1 MKKIEKKI
9 EFAGK
14 ELTIST
20 GHLAEQASGAVL
32 AQYGETVVLATVVG
46 SASEKE
52 LDYFPLGV
60 EYQEKLYAGG
70 RIKGSRWIKRDG
82 KPSDEEILTARLVDR
97 SIRPLFPKTYK
108 KEVQVILTVLSV
120 DMENSPEMI
129 AGVAA
134 SCAIAISSIPWKG
147 PIGMMRVGMKDGN
160 PIANPSVS
168 DMNESQMDLVVS
180 STKDA
185 IVMIEAGSNQV
196 TEELMQKA
204 IEFAHKEN
212 QTLIKFLEGFV
223 KEAGKTKEKY
233 EEPKANLE
241 VQKKVKE
248 LAGPGM
254 KDLIKRLATKEGLYA
269 EIEAQVNTLKA
280 EFTEEEAPYVAKYFD
295 ELFKKELR
303 AMALSGKRPD
313 GRKVTEIRK
322 LTAETGVLPRTHGS
336 GLFQRGQTQA
346 LSIATLGS
354 PSNSQLLESSMGEEE
369 KRYIHQYNMPPF
381 ATGETGRV
389 GAPGRRE
396 IGHGALG
403 ERALLPVIPSRD
415 EFPYMI
421 QVVSEV
427 LSSNGSTSMA
437 SACGSTLALMD
448 AGVPIK
454 ALVGGIAMGLVVENE
469 KEYAVLTDIIGLE
482 DFNGDMDFKVAGTK
496 DGITALQ
503 LDVKTLSLTPA
514 ILEKALAQ
522 AKEAREEI
530 LKVLEK
536 AVGTP
541 KKQVSKYAPKI
552 KMVRI
557 DPTKIGEVVGGGG
570 KTIKK
575 LMAQTG
581 TQIDIEDDGM
591 VTVSGVDE
599 EAVDRALSMVDGLGH
614 DLTPGEVFEGTVM
627 RIQPFGIFVEVLPG
641 KEGMVHVSDM
651 SEEYVSDPA
660 TLVNEGDKV
669 QVRVKEVDRMGRLN
683 LSMVLDPAFDQK
695 KEEMRSQRGGDE
707 GGSRGGY
714 DRSQRTFDRGGDR
727 GSRRS
732 FGGGSDRGGRSFDR
746 PRRSFGGSDRGGFSG
761 SRGRSDRSEGG
772 RSFDRPRRSEGGPRS
787 SGPHF
792 PASRLMNDDSKKFSR

>member
-1 MKKIEKKI
+1 MSKKIEKSI
-9 EFAGK
+9 ELAGRK
-14 ELTIST
+14 LTLST

-32 AQYGETVVLATVVG
+32 AQYGDTVVLATVVG
-46 SASEKE
+46 APLQKE

-60 EYQEKLYAGG
+60 EYMEKLYAGG

-82 KPSDEEILTARLVDR
+82 KPTDEEILTARLIDR

-120 DMENSPEMI
+120 DMENAPEI
-129 AGVAA
+129 VAGIAA
-134 SCAIAISSIPWKG
+134 SAAISVSSVPWKG
-147 PIGMMRVGMKDGN
+147 PIGMVKVGMKDGKY
-160 PIANPSVS
+160 IANPLSS
-168 DMNESQMDLVVS
+168 EMNDSKMDLIVS

-196 TEELMQKA
+196 TEKEMQGA

-212 QTLIKFLEGFV
+212 EGLIQFLEGFV
-223 KEAGKTKEKY
+223 KESGKEKETY
-233 EEPKANLE
+233 EEPQGNLN

-269 EIEAQVNTLKA
+269 EIAAQVDALAAN
-280 EFTEEEAPYVAKYFD
+280 FTEEEKPYVAKYFD

-303 AMALSGKRPD
+303 AMALAGKRPD

-336 GLFQRGQTQA
+336 GLFQRGQTQVI
-346 LSIATLGS
+346 SIATLGS
-354 PSNSQLLESSMGEEE
+354 PSNSQLLESAEGEYD
-369 KRYIHQYNMPPF
+369 KRYIHHYTMAPF

-403 ERALLPVIPSRD
+403 ERALLAVIPSEE
-415 EFPYMI
+415 EFPYTI

-454 ALVGGIAMGLVVENE
+454 ALVGGIAMGLVVESE

-503 LDVKTLSLTPA
+503 LDVKTLALTPA
-514 ILEKALAQ
+514 ILAKALLQ
-522 AKEAREEI
+522 AKDAREEI
-530 LKVLEK
+530 LSVLQK
-536 AVGTP
+536 AVGEP
-541 KKQVSKYAPKI
+541 KAQVSQYAPKI
-552 KMVRI
+552 KITKI

-575 LMAQTG
+575 LMAQTS
-581 TQIDIEDDGM
+581 TQIDIEDDGT
-591 VTVSGVDE
+591 VTVSGISE
-599 EAVDRALSMVDGLGH
+599 EAVDRALAMIDGLGH
-614 DLTPGEVFEGTVM
+614 DLTPGEIFEGEVK
-627 RIQPFGIFVEVLPG
+627 RIQPFGIFVEILPG

-695 KEEMRSQRGGDE
+695 KQDLRGSRGDD
-707 GGSRGGY
+707 GGSRGY
-714 DRSQRTFDRGGDR
+714 DRPRRSYDGGDRGGRGFSRGGDR
-727 GSRRS
+727 GGRSYDRPQRS
-732 FGGGSDRGGRSFDR
+732 FDSGRGRSDRGDSSGRSFDR
-746 PRRSFGGSDRGGFSG
+746 RPSSG
-761 SRGRSDRSEGG
+761 A
-772 RSFDRPRRSEGGPRS
+772 RS

-792 PASRLMNDDSKKFSR
+792 PASRLMSSDKKFSR